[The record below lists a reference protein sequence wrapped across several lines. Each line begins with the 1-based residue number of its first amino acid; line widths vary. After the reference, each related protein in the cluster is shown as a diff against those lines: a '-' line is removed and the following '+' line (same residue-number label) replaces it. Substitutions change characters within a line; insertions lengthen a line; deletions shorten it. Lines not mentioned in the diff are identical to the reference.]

1 MDKREYNKIVKSV
14 TFGREKDRFSKVYK
28 SKCLLTLTD
37 GFSKKFDLDEDYAH
51 IAKILSENGANP
63 IKEYT
68 VKEAVSKE
76 GNDYVGLFIT
86 LTNDMELQFLINSR
100 TVDVFNLIYDRQF
113 PAVNK
118 TQKVN

>member
-28 SKCLLTLTD
+28 SKCLVVFTD

-100 TVDVFNLIYDRQF
+100 TVDVLNLIYDRQF

-118 TQKVN
+118 VQKVN